1 MPPAILRNGDKEM
14 GDLVLFM
21 KKNKVKRE
29 NIHIPAT
36 KSLLGADGKPVLW
49 EVRHLT
55 TREANDIRE
64 ECSRDIPVTGKPGM
78 FRNKLNTNEYLAKLA
93 SAAVVFPDL
102 NDKALQDSY
111 GVMTPEELIFEMID
125 DPTEFNEF
133 LEKIQNMSGIDK
145 TLNDKVEEAKN

>member
-1 MPPAILRNGDKEM
+1 MSNFE
-14 GDLVLFM
+14 LFM
-21 KKNKVKRE
+21 KANKVKRE
-29 NIHIPAT
+29 NQFIAAT
-36 KSLLGADGKPVLW
+36 SNFLDKNGQPVKW

-55 TREANDIRE
+55 TKEANAIRE
-64 ECSRDIPVTGKPGM
+64 DCSTEVPVKGLPG
-78 FRNKLNTNEYLAKLA
+78 LY

-133 LEKIQNMSGIDK
+133 LEKIQNMSGLDK